1 MDATVDETKLR
12 AMAKELAKDLSSDA
26 DLNALSRQLMKMT
39 VETALEAEMDDHLG
53 YVKHEPKGRG
63 SGNSRN
69 GRSSKTIIGESGP
82 VEIDVPRDRNGE
94 FDPQFV
100 RRGQR
105 RVTGMDEK
113 ILALYARGQSTR
125 DIVASFKDLYDADI
139 SAALVSKV
147 TDRVLEQVREWQAR
161 PLEGLYPIVYFD
173 CIVLKVRQN
182 QRVVNKSMYVAL
194 GLDIDGQKELIGLW
208 LGENEGAKFWLSILT
223 ELKSRGLRDILIA
236 CIDGLKGFPE
246 AIESVYPETRIQL
259 CIVHQVRNSLKLVT
273 WRDYKAV
280 TAGLK
285 TIYQSPTEA
294 AALEE
299 LAAFGAEWDERYPQV
314 SKSWEAN
321 WANLSTLFDYPP
333 EIRKVIYTTN
343 AIESLNSVI
352 RKATKNRKV
361 FPTDDSA
368 MKVAYLAICNA
379 AKNWKRPVRDWK
391 AALNRFSIEFG
402 DRVTDHL

>member
-259 CIVHQVRNSLKLVT
+259 CIVHQVRNSLKLMT

-280 TAGLK
+280 TAGLGRSISRRPRRPRSSSWRHSVRNG
-285 TIYQSPTEA
+285 TSATRRYRSPGRRT
-294 AALEE
+294 
-299 LAAFGAEWDERYPQV
+299 GRT
-314 SKSWEAN
+314 SRRC
-321 WANLSTLFDYPP
+321 ST
-333 EIRKVIYTTN
+333 T
-343 AIESLNSVI
+343 
-352 RKATKNRKV
+352 
-361 FPTDDSA
+361 
-368 MKVAYLAICNA
+368 
-379 AKNWKRPVRDWK
+379 RPRSG
-391 AALNRFSIEFG
+391 R
-402 DRVTDHL
+402 